1 MVKFMEICFSYNEI
15 GQCEELLVE
24 LDGDRQGW
32 LTGMKTQAV

>member
-1 MVKFMEICFSYNEI
+1 MVKFMEICFSYEI